1 MGSRKIEEK
10 LTNEN
15 LFFHF
20 FLKKKVVHFHH
31 ALLHFIKAVVEGEH
45 VNTERKRE
53 RERERETDRE
63 FDCEWW
69 FLTLSLSL
77 SLSLNNKKKNNE
89 KRQNKRIREKF

>member
-15 LFFHF
+15 LFFIFIF
-20 FLKKKVVHFHH
+20 FKKVVHFHH

-53 RERERETDRE
+53 RERERQTE
-63 FDCEWW
+63 
-69 FLTLSLSL
+69 SLIASGG
-77 SLSLNNKKKNNE
+77 
-89 KRQNKRIREKF
+89 F